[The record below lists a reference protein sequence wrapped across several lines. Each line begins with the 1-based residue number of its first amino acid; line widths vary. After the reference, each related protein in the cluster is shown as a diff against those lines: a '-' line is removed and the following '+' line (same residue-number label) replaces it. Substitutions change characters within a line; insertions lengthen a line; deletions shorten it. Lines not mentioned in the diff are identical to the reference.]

1 MTFTSAGPLNRWGT
15 AATANSSVT
24 NSRAVRRRASHKA
37 YSSPVVLWAP
47 SFPVT
52 GSSSGSGGSGSDSGG
67 SGSGSGGSG
76 SGSGESGS
84 GSGGSG
90 SGSDPFDG
98 GSGEASGDTGLPL
111 EEWPGES

>member
-15 AATANSSVT
+15 VATSNSSVT

-47 SFPVT
+47 SFPIA
-52 GSSSGSGGSGSDSGG
+52 GSSSSGG
-67 SGSGSGGSG
+67 SGSGSGASG
-76 SGSGESGS
+76 G

-90 SGSDPFDG
+90 SGGGGSGSGGDPFDG
-98 GSGEASGDTGLPL
+98 GSGEASGDTGLPF

>member
-52 GSSSGSGGSGSDSGG
+52 GSSSSGGSA
-67 SGSGSGGSG
+67 SGGSG

-90 SGSDPFDG
+90 S
-98 GSGEASGDTGLPL
+98 SGESGSSGDHFDVGSEDAL
-111 EEWPGES
+111 EEGPSES

>member
-52 GSSSGSGGSGSDSGG
+52 GSSSSSGGSA
-67 SGSGSGGSG
+67 
-76 SGSGESGS
+76 SGESGS

-111 EEWPGES
+111 DEGPGES

>member
-47 SFPVT
+47 DFPAT
-52 GSSSGSGGSGSDSGG
+52 GSSGGGSSS
-67 SGSGSGGSG
+67 
-76 SGSGESGS
+76 SGESGS
-84 GSGGSG
+84 GSGDSGSG
-90 SGSDPFDG
+90 SGDSVDMGLPVEE
-98 GSGEASGDTGLPL
+98 GSGES
-111 EEWPGES
+111 S

>member
-1 MTFTSAGPLNRWGT
+1 MNMTFTSAGPLNRWGT

-52 GSSSGSGGSGSDSGG
+52 GSSSGGGGSA
-67 SGSGSGGSG
+67 SGGSG

-84 GSGGSG
+84 GSGESG
-90 SGSDPFDG
+90 SGSAPFDG
-98 GSGEASGDTGLPL
+98 GSGEASGDTGLSWSNAPQSN
-111 EEWPGES
+111 EEYIGN